1 MYVCRI
7 FLCALKNHYKVYNKY
22 TGTFFVFIMLLTLL
36 RDLSGL
42 LDIFHVTVIVTVAL
56 VVGPVFCLGRFK
68 FDQLIQELIEE

>member
-1 MYVCRI
+1 MPI
-7 FLCALKNHYKVYNKY
+7 
-22 TGTFFVFIMLLTLL
+22 FFVFIVLL

-68 FDQLIQELIEE
+68 FDQLNQELIEEWFMGEDYLLDLDLTL

>member
-1 MYVCRI
+1 MPI
-7 FLCALKNHYKVYNKY
+7 
-22 TGTFFVFIMLLTLL
+22 FFVFIVLL

-68 FDQLIQELIEE
+68 FDQLNQELIEEWFMSEDCICTT